1 MTTRLPQEIY
11 EELGFTHEQ
20 FENAMA
26 MVQELGSNRAADR
39 AMGLSSGTV
48 ARWARA
54 WLLASRALEENP
66 QADPREI
73 LAGLKLSRRS
83 VLGSLPEAGN
93 PAGMADPD
101 SPEAIEA
108 LQAFRRGAG
117 LAPSASSNTAAP
129 GSSSTTG
136 TNLVGSE
143 EAESNSAPTAN
154 PQASSNPTPAVGTS
168 GSVPMGG
175 LLDGLS
181 ARTRRTQRL
190 GAEPPIIPRS
200 LTGQVEA
207 SASTGAESLG
217 VLRDSLATRESST
230 PRGEAATIDP
240 ALLTSLQASVDAIGR
255 DLLKP
260 DAVAGLVDQVRR
272 DIAELSQLTQQGL
285 ASNDQQAIA
294 TQQRLEALAQSLQ
307 ALSQLTAKWSAFDGQ
322 FGEGLKSSLEPA
334 NAMLRQVIEQYAGFA
349 SQIQQI
355 QEAQKQG
362 IQQSDPDLL
371 ASRVESLIGQ
381 VDLLARAAD
390 LGLVRE
396 QLANLQQLLQS
407 ATLASSGGQA
417 SALGSDSVQVQ
428 QLVATMDARLE
439 QHWASIQTR
448 LEQIYAQGSDSGASL
463 RNELA
468 SKHQVEMLRGELP
481 AQFSTLNVRLEAM
494 LNQQADEIR
503 LHARVPAAV
512 TERLQSQL
520 SDLSYSIGRLLDKGQ
535 DEAQA
540 VILETRQIFG
550 ETRQIL
556 SDTQSRVDQSRTEIE
571 QRLGQISS
579 QVNENLIDLG
589 GQFTSGLAD
598 VGQQIERFDTRVDAV
613 IEAGL
618 NQSQTLLLETRSLF
632 EASQRLIVERTA
644 DLGLA
649 REQIN
654 ALQGL
659 LQEAAA
665 SAPKADEFRAVEH
678 HLRALDANLSQQIQQ
693 FNQDLLGQIEI
704 LSTRTIA
711 DSDGLSSQI
720 SRIEEQSANLL
731 VHLETRLPGSFIATF
746 QESIERL
753 SVLVSSLVERGS
765 SDIAVLLGELKQ
777 VLEDGRNLLIERT
790 EVFVPALE
798 KLGSLDSGLH
808 ELKERLLAIERSG
821 MQGASEASTWRDEV
835 RALLGQTQ
843 GIIVERIA
851 TLDSAQQQSGG
862 LAEKLAELA
871 VNLEASFQTGQTKIQ
886 VETAQGQASIRHL
899 LEDNRAL
906 LIDRSEVLAAGIAK
920 LNDMGVPLA
929 ALEQRFEKLSQV
941 SEQGLERL
949 DQSFRAWSDGASK
962 SADQM
967 HGAIGDVRGQ
977 VQTLHASFA
986 QAQGQLASLQSAFT
1000 EAAALGP
1007 QASELEGI
1015 RDQIAK
1021 FNHQL
1026 LGEAESIKMSLERV
1040 HADARADIADFRQG
1054 VATRSQLDLLREDL
1068 PAQFLELSGRID
1080 SWFRKQADRQLELD
1094 AQLPDNIIGK
1104 IQHSWDGLT
1113 YSIAEVVRRGL
1124 GDSTQLF
1131 GEAKE
1136 LLERSKALMDERT
1149 DLLSLGITDV
1159 GSQLS
1164 QMDQKLGGVADRIS
1178 ALLGYLQRGGGEK
1191 LAALMRDAE
1200 QKGLRVEQEQREV
1213 AEQQTRLLRDL
1224 RVELGSRLEQINA
1237 GLQQP
1242 VELLRQGLSSSA
1254 DAMRGVIASGMDSI
1268 AVQLTSQQQAASD
1281 RIAKLLDDVS
1291 LTAIR
1296 IEQGQQREA
1305 TVLRSD
1311 MGNLAREINADLQQ
1325 TRDALQV
1332 NLSNSLSE
1340 VREFSVLQQRSL
1352 AEILS
1357 QLQEQTATLIQ

>member
-83 VLGSLPEAGN
+83 ALGSLSEASN

-101 SPEAIEA
+101 SPEAMEA

-117 LAPSASSNTAAP
+117 LAPSASSPSAAP

-136 TNLVGSE
+136 TNVAGSG

-154 PQASSNPTPAVGTS
+154 PQFSSSPMPAVGPS

-181 ARTRRTQRL
+181 ARTRRTQRV

-200 LTGQVEA
+200 LAGQAEA
-207 SASTGAESLG
+207 SASTGAEGFG

-230 PRGEAATIDP
+230 RQGEVSNIDP
-240 ALLTSLQASVDAIGR
+240 AMLTSLQASVDAIGR

-285 ASNDQQAIA
+285 ASNDQQAIT

-307 ALSQLTAKWSAFDGQ
+307 ALTQLTAKWSAFDGQ

-355 QEAQKQG
+355 QEAQRQG

-371 ASRVESLIGQ
+371 ASRVESLLGQ

-417 SALGSDSVQVQ
+417 SALGSESVQVQ

-579 QVNENLIDLG
+579 QVD
-589 GQFTSGLAD
+589 SR
-598 VGQQIERFDTRVDAV
+598 VGAA

-618 NQSQTLLLETRSLF
+618 NQSQALLLETRSLF

-678 HLRALDANLSQQIQQ
+678 HLRALDENLSQQIQQ
-693 FNQDLLGQIEI
+693 FAQLISTGSESALVRIDKLEAAVGGAIVATANELQQRLEDSHASFSKVIDLANRDLIGQIEI
-704 LSTRTIA
+704 LSTRSA
-711 DSDGLSSQI
+711 AASDGLSSQI
-720 SRIEEQSANLL
+720 SRLEEQSANLL

-746 QESIERL
+746 QESLERL
-753 SVLVSSLVERGS
+753 SALVSSLVERGS
-765 SDIAVLLGELKQ
+765 ADIAVLLGELKQ
-777 VLEDGRNLLIERT
+777 ILEDGRNLLIERT

-808 ELKERLLAIERSG
+808 ELRERLLAIERSG
-821 MQGASEASTWRDEV
+821 VQGASEANTWRDEV

-843 GIIVERIA
+843 GIIVELIA
-851 TLDSAQQQSGG
+851 ALDSAQQQSGG

-871 VNLEASFQTGQTKIQ
+871 VNLEVSFQTGQAKIQ
-886 VETAQGQASIRHL
+886 DETAHGQASIRHL

-949 DQSFRAWSDGASK
+949 DQSLRAWSDGASK

-967 HGAIGDVRGQ
+967 HDAIG
-977 VQTLHASFA
+977 
-986 QAQGQLASLQSAFT
+986 
-1000 EAAALGP
+1000 
-1007 QASELEGI
+1007 
-1015 RDQIAK
+1015 
-1021 FNHQL
+1021 
-1026 LGEAESIKMSLERV
+1026 
-1040 HADARADIADFRQG
+1040 
-1054 VATRSQLDLLREDL
+1054 
-1068 PAQFLELSGRID
+1068 
-1080 SWFRKQADRQLELD
+1080 
-1094 AQLPDNIIGK
+1094 
-1104 IQHSWDGLT
+1104 
-1113 YSIAEVVRRGL
+1113 
-1124 GDSTQLF
+1124 
-1131 GEAKE
+1131 
-1136 LLERSKALMDERT
+1136 
-1149 DLLSLGITDV
+1149 
-1159 GSQLS
+1159 
-1164 QMDQKLGGVADRIS
+1164 
-1178 ALLGYLQRGGGEK
+1178 
-1191 LAALMRDAE
+1191 
-1200 QKGLRVEQEQREV
+1200 
-1213 AEQQTRLLRDL
+1213 
-1224 RVELGSRLEQINA
+1224 
-1237 GLQQP
+1237 
-1242 VELLRQGLSSSA
+1242 
-1254 DAMRGVIASGMDSI
+1254 
-1268 AVQLTSQQQAASD
+1268 
-1281 RIAKLLDDVS
+1281 
-1291 LTAIR
+1291 
-1296 IEQGQQREA
+1296 
-1305 TVLRSD
+1305 
-1311 MGNLAREINADLQQ
+1311 
-1325 TRDALQV
+1325 
-1332 NLSNSLSE
+1332 
-1340 VREFSVLQQRSL
+1340 
-1352 AEILS
+1352 
-1357 QLQEQTATLIQ
+1357 